1 MDVSLKPL
9 NSLQELINRILLL
22 DQETLDALARYA
34 GSVIAVELLNTRQ
47 TVYVRITTAGIEL
60 TESIN
65 GRADVSIRGT
75 PTQLL
80 AYLAAMRR
88 DEPGR
93 SGTIEITGNIALAQK
108 IIGIIKGLDPDWE
121 EKLSEWVGD
130 SIAHGTGNAIRST
143 LKVARYAGDT
153 LRDNASEYL
162 RYESGLVPD
171 RVEINDFNSA
181 VDVLRNDVERLKSRI
196 SRLQQS
202 VDKA

>member
-9 NSLQELINRILLL
+9 NSLQAVINRVLLL

-34 GSVIAVELLNTRQ
+34 DSVIAVELLNTRQ
-47 TVYVRITTAGIEL
+47 TVYARITRAGIEL
-60 TESIN
+60 TESIK

-121 EKLSEWVGD
+121 EKLSDWVGD
-130 SIAHGTGNAIRST
+130 SIAHGAGNAIRNT
-143 LKVARYAGDT
+143 LNSARYAGDT

-171 RVEINDFNSA
+171 RAEINEFNSA

>member
-1 MDVSLKPL
+1 
-9 NSLQELINRILLL
+9 LLL

>member
-1 MDVSLKPL
+1 
-9 NSLQELINRILLL
+9 
-22 DQETLDALARYA
+22 
-34 GSVIAVELLNTRQ
+34 
-47 TVYVRITTAGIEL
+47 
-60 TESIN
+60 
-65 GRADVSIRGT
+65 
-75 PTQLL
+75 
-80 AYLAAMRR
+80 MRR